1 MHAGLRSIGERL
13 HIISR
18 KVDDSHAK
26 PQEKAEIRRSISL
39 METRVSR
46 MEEETKAKE
55 RTVRERYV
63 PEGREPVRPMRAFL
77 VNIRYRPVQSSR
89 STRTR
94 TEIVFAD
101 SPEEAIAEVES
112 RFEEEPD
119 YILSADAEASDE
131 TDERSDERPT
141 RGT

>member
-1 MHAGLRSIGERL
+1 
-13 HIISR
+13 
-18 KVDDSHAK
+18 
-26 PQEKAEIRRSISL
+26 